1 MISKLENLKRL
12 KSLEYLNIGINNI
25 ERIENLRGCEKL
37 NKLDLT
43 LNFIDIESLEESCM
57 ELSQLPSLKIIQ
69 FTGNPCADWSGFR
82 DQVIHTVPQLHELD
96 GKEIFPHDR
105 IVAAQTFAKN
115 VEELYDLSEKRILEV
130 MSKGGDKWVDKSE
143 DDWCPQT
150 RINMCKET
158 EKHRTDKDKREKEVQ
173 QGAPK
178 EDREIPGIQ
187 NHRGEIR
194 QCNEGGYTFALE
206 LDD

>member
-1 MISKLENLKRL
+1 
-12 KSLEYLNIGINNI
+12 
-25 ERIENLRGCEKL
+25 
-37 NKLDLT
+37 
-43 LNFIDIESLEESCM
+43 
-57 ELSQLPSLKIIQ
+57 
-69 FTGNPCADWSGFR
+69 
-82 DQVIHTVPQLHELD
+82 LHELD

-115 VEELYDLSEKRILEV
+115 VEDLYDLSEKRILEV

-173 QGAPK
+173 GTGPK
-178 EDREIPGIQ
+178 EERQIPDIM